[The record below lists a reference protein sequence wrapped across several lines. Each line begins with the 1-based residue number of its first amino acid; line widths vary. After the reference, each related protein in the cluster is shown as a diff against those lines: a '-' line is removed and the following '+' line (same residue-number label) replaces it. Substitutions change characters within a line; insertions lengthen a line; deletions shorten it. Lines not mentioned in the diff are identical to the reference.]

1 MLINEKNGFYHYT
14 EEIKGTTRFMKYLF
28 LMKKEYEIENKYKF
42 VPYTYGPFSFEVYE
56 NLGKL
61 EKWD

>member
-1 MLINEKNGFYHYT
+1 
-14 EEIKGTTRFMKYLF
+14 
-28 LMKKEYEIENKYKF
+28 MKKEYEIENEYKF
-42 VPYTYGPFSFEVYE
+42 VPYTYGPFSLEVYE